1 MMDLLVKDGR
11 VYTGGR
17 LLNTDIWI
25 KNGRIAA
32 LGGYNTA
39 AERIDAS
46 GMIIIPGVID
56 MHVHFRDPGYTHKE
70 DWESGSI
77 SAAAGGVTT
86 VVDQPNTDPPV
97 MDAESYKEKLNLA
110 KRRSI
115 VDFCLNGGPGDI
127 ESLLRE
133 GAAAIGEI
141 FMYEMSEERLARIL
155 KEVERLG
162 ALATVHAEDGEVI
175 RRYSEPLGG
184 ICDPDVHS
192 RARPP
197 IAEVSAIDH
206 AMSVSRCRLH
216 ICHISTADGL
226 ELVRKRREGRATCEV
241 TPHHLF
247 LSRRDY
253 RRLGTFLKTNP
264 PLRNTADCDAL
275 WDGLRRGDIDVIAS
289 DHAPHLPEEK
299 RDDIWYAP
307 PGVPGVETMLPLML
321 YAVKSNMITLERAVD
336 ALSAR
341 PASILGLRSK
351 GEIAIGKDADLVIF
365 DPKRQERI
373 DVQRLHSRAD
383 WTPYEGKKAI
393 FPVMTLVRGNVVFDG
408 DIEVSPGYGRN
419 IEMRKETRTEEI
431 SD

>member
-17 LLNTDIWI
+17 LLSTDIWI
-25 KNGRIAA
+25 RDGRIAA
-32 LGGYNTA
+32 LGGHNTA

-46 GMIIIPGVID
+46 GMIIIPGAVD

-97 MDAESYKEKLNLA
+97 MDAASYREKLNLA
-110 KRRSI
+110 KRRSV
-115 VDFCLNGGPGDI
+115 VDFCLNGGPGDV
-127 ESLLRE
+127 ESLLTA

-141 FMYEMSEERLARIL
+141 FMYEMSDERLTGVLDDVR
-155 KEVERLG
+155 RLG
-162 ALATVHAEDGEVI
+162 ALATVHAEDGDVI
-175 RRYSEPLGG
+175 RRYSEPLKDVS
-184 ICDPDVHS
+184 DPDVHS

-197 IAEVSAIDH
+197 IAEVSAIDR
-206 AMSVSRCRLH
+206 ALSASGCRLH
-216 ICHISTADGL
+216 ICHVSTAEGL
-226 ELVRKRREGRATCEV
+226 ELIRRRRDGRVTCEV
-241 TPHHLF
+241 APHHLF

-264 PLRNTADCDAL
+264 PVRNTADCDAL
-275 WDGLRRGDIDVIAS
+275 WDGLRRGDVDVLAS

-299 RDDIWYAP
+299 RDDIWHAP

-341 PASILGLRSK
+341 PASILGLSSK

-393 FPVMTLVRGNVVFDG
+393 FPVMTLVRGIVVFDG

-419 IEMRKETRTEEI
+419 IETRKGRRTED

>member
-1 MMDLLVKDGR
+1 MMDLLIKDGR

-17 LLNTDIWI
+17 LLSTDIWI
-25 KNGRIAA
+25 KDGRIAA
-32 LGGYNTA
+32 LGGYNKA
-39 AERIDAS
+39 ADRIDAS
-46 GMIIIPGVID
+46 GMIVIPGAID
-56 MHVHFRDPGYTHKE
+56 MHVHFREPGYTHKE

-97 MDAESYKEKLNLA
+97 MDAESYREKLNLA
-110 KRRSI
+110 KRSSV
-115 VDFCLNGGPGDI
+115 VDFCLNGGPGDV
-127 ESLLRE
+127 ESLIRA
-133 GAAAIGEI
+133 GASAIGEI
-141 FMYEMSEERLARIL
+141 FMYEMGEERLARVL
-155 KEVERLG
+155 EDVERLG

-175 RRYSEPLGG
+175 RRYSEPLME
-184 ICDPDVHS
+184 IRDPDVHS

-197 IAEVSAIDH
+197 IAEVSAIDR
-206 AMSVSRCRLH
+206 ALSISRCRLH

-226 ELVRKRREGRATCEV
+226 ELVRGRRNRRVSCEV
-241 TPHHLF
+241 APHHLF

-253 RRLGTFLKTNP
+253 RRLGTFLKVNP
-264 PLRNTADCDAL
+264 PLRNPAECDAL
-275 WDGLRRGDIDVIAS
+275 WDGLMRGNIDVIAS

-299 RDDIWYAP
+299 RDDIWHAP
-307 PGVPGVETMLPLML
+307 PGIPGVETMLPLML

-341 PASILGLRSK
+341 PASILGLSSK

-365 DPKRQERI
+365 DPKRQEKI

-393 FPVMTLVRGNVVFDG
+393 FPVMTLVRGGVVFDG
-408 DIEVSPGYGRN
+408 DIEVNPGYGRN
-419 IEMRKETRTEEI
+419 IDMHRDKKLEER

>member
-11 VYTGGR
+11 VYSGNR

-25 KNGRIAA
+25 KDGRIAA
-32 LGGYNTA
+32 LGGYNKA

-46 GMIIIPGVID
+46 GMIVIPGAID
-56 MHVHFRDPGYTHKE
+56 MHVHFREPGYTHKE

-86 VVDQPNTDPPV
+86 VVDQPNTNPPV
-97 MDAESYKEKLNLA
+97 MDADSYMDKLNLA
-110 KRRSI
+110 KRSSV
-115 VDFCLNGGPGDI
+115 VDFCLNGGPGDV
-127 ESLLRE
+127 ESLLRA
-133 GAAAIGEI
+133 GASAIGEI
-141 FMYEMSEERLARIL
+141 FMYEMSDERLARIL
-155 KEVERLG
+155 EEVERLG

-175 RRYSEPLGG
+175 RRYSEPLRE
-184 ICDPDVHS
+184 IRDPDVHS

-197 IAEVSAIDH
+197 IAEVSAIDRVL
-206 AMSVSRCRLH
+206 SISRCRLH

-226 ELVRKRREGRATCEV
+226 ELVRRRRERRVSCEV
-241 TPHHLF
+241 APHHLF

-253 RRLGTFLKTNP
+253 RSLGTFLKTNP
-264 PLRNTADCDAL
+264 PLRNPTECDAL

-299 RDDIWYAP
+299 RDDIWHAP

-321 YAVKSNMITLERAVD
+321 YAVKSNRITLERAVD

-351 GEIAIGKDADLVIF
+351 GEIAVGNDADLVIF

-383 WTPYEGKKAI
+383 WTPYEGKRAI
-393 FPVMTLVRGNVVFDG
+393 FPVMTLVRGSVVFDG
-408 DIEVSPGYGRN
+408 DIEVNPGYGRN
-419 IEMRKETRTEEI
+419 IETRISKREEEH